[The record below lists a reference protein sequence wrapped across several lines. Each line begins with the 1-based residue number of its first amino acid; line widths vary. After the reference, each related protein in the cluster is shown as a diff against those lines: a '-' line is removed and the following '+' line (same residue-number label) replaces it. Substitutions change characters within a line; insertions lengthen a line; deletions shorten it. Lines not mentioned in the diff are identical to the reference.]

1 MPAEAR
7 DRSALAQ
14 KSFERLAEVCGDITA
29 PVLEAYYREHPG
41 ARQSFVDHGLG
52 ETAKLEGRMVA
63 ESLFLLL
70 TWTENQS
77 AARIDHGSAIV
88 HHNDTMRIPPHWYLG
103 MVDAVLEVLLGTLP
117 AEADDERDMWRE
129 VRSEFARFVQSLR
142 EEFVRSDG
150 GAPLPAFPVA
160 KM

>member
-1 MPAEAR
+1 MAR
-7 DRSALAQ
+7 DRSALANR
-14 KSFERLAEVCGDITA
+14 SLERLAAIGGDITE

-41 ARQSFVDHGLG
+41 ARASFAHHGLG

-63 ESLFLLL
+63 ESLYLLL
-70 TWTENQS
+70 TWTENEA

-88 HHNDTMRIPPHWYLG
+88 HHNDTMQIPPHWYLG
-103 MVDAVLEVLLGTLP
+103 MVDAVLEVLLATIP
-117 AEADDERDMWRE
+117 ADAQDERAMWRE
-129 VRSEFARFVQSLR
+129 VRGEFARFVQSLR
-142 EEFVRSDG
+142 DEFVRSDG

>member
-1 MPAEAR
+1 MAT

-14 KSFERLAEVCGDITA
+14 QSLERLAEVGGDITQ

-41 ARQSFVDHGLG
+41 ARESFVHHGLG

-63 ESLFLLL
+63 ECLYLLL
-70 TWTENQS
+70 TWVEDPA

-88 HHNDTMRIPPHWYLG
+88 HHNDTMHIPPHWYLG
-103 MVDAVLEVLLGTLP
+103 MVDAALEVLLATLP
-117 AEADDERDMWRE
+117 ADAEAERELWLD
-129 VRSEFARFVQSLR
+129 VRGEFAEFVQSLR
-142 EEFVRSDG
+142 AEFVHSDG

>member
-1 MPAEAR
+1 VAR

-14 KSFERLAEVCGDITA
+14 RSLERLAEIGGDITE

-41 ARQSFVDHGLG
+41 ARASFVHHGLG

-63 ESLFLLL
+63 ESLYLLL
-70 TWTENQS
+70 TWTENEA

-88 HHNDTMRIPPHWYLG
+88 HHNDTMQIPPHWYLG
-103 MVDAVLEVLLGTLP
+103 MVDAVLEVLLATIP
-117 AEADDERDMWRE
+117 AEARDERAMWRE
-129 VRSEFARFVQSLR
+129 VRGEFARFVQSLR
-142 EEFVRSDG
+142 AEFVRSDG